1 MKQVTFG
8 TLDGVEIIQYTLT
21 CAGVEADIMT
31 YGATLTALRVPDREG
46 KPVNVVFGH
55 ETFEEYLTKP
65 GYHGATVG
73 RFANRIGK
81 SCFEINGVTYHV
93 SANEGANCL
102 HGGNKGLDKRVWTV
116 VQAREDMLRLN
127 YLSPDGEEG
136 FPGNLDV
143 TVTYRL
149 TADRGLVI
157 EYDAVSDRDT
167 VISLTNHSYYNV
179 GGVETTTEGLLLHI
193 DADRI
198 TPADEELIPH
208 GEFRDVTG
216 NLFDFRTPKLFVGD
230 LSADPVLGKRG
241 CYDENFVLNGSGMRR
256 IATLEGGNRG
266 IALEVFSDQPGMQI
280 YTGNPNAIALETQNF
295 PNAVNCPE
303 YPSPLLRAGEHYR
316 TSTEYRFHNV

>member
-1 MKQVTFG
+1 MKKVTFG
-8 TLDGVEIIQYTLT
+8 TLNGVEIIKYTLS
-21 CAGVEADIMT
+21 CGGMEADVMT

-46 KPVNVVFGH
+46 KPVSVVFGH
-55 ETFEEYLTKP
+55 ETLEDYLTKS

-81 SCFEINGVTYHV
+81 SRFVIDGVTYHV

-102 HGGNKGLDKRVWTV
+102 HGGKTGLDKRIWTV
-116 VQAREDMLRLN
+116 VREQEDLLQLH

-136 FPGNLDV
+136 FPGNLDL

-149 TADRGLVI
+149 TAEMGLVI
-157 EYDAVSDRDT
+157 EYDAVSDKDT

-179 GGVETTTEGLLLHI
+179 GGVDTTTAGLLLHI

-208 GEFRDVTG
+208 GEFRDVEGT
-216 NLFDFRTPKLFVGD
+216 LFDFRAPKPFVGD

-256 IATLEGGNRG
+256 IATLEGGDRG
-266 IALEVFSDQPGMQI
+266 LKLEVFTDQPGMQI

-295 PNAVNCPE
+295 PNAVNCPQ

-316 TSTEYRFHNV
+316 TSTEYRLHNV